1 MALVRRLGLP
11 AVLCLLAGLAASPA
25 AAKDIV
31 APARGGVV
39 VGTNKADR
47 ITASGGGVHTIR
59 CKAGRD
65 IVTADPGD
73 TVASDCEVVSLQ
85 VSRDPYRNASSQH
98 QTQVEPDS
106 FGFGS
111 TEVTTFQS
119 GRFVDGGASNIGW
132 ATSTDAGLTWKFGF
146 LPGLTMFGAPPGFYP
161 RASDPVVTY
170 DARHG
175 VWMIVSLAF
184 SPTADAFL
192 VSRSADGRGWD
203 MPVTAWQSDHDLDF
217 DKPWISCDNWQA
229 SPYFGNCYL
238 TWADFGTGELVTQ
251 TSRDGGLTWS
261 APVPSPAFGNDSFN
275 GMQPVVLPSG
285 TLVTLFSGRTTLAE
299 TISTDGG
306 TTFTSA
312 ITIVPQDFLDVP
324 RIRSSPFPSVE
335 ADAAGRIYAAWND
348 CGRRRSCNGDDVVLI
363 SSADGRVWTKP
374 RRVPTGGTEPG
385 HTYFMAGLGADPAR
399 AGHIGVVYYVMR
411 ACNCS
416 IGAAYIGSKNG
427 GATWGKAQRL
437 DSRPLKPSWIAR
449 TTLGLMLGDYISLS
463 FVNGKPMP
471 VFVLASPPAGKSLRE
486 TTFVTVRGIG

>member
-1 MALVRRLGLP
+1 M
-11 AVLCLLAGLAASPA
+11 LCLLAGLAASPA

-59 CKAGRD
+59 CRAGRD

-73 TVASDCEVVSLQ
+73 TVAPDCEVVSLQ

-132 ATSTDAGLTWKFGF
+132 ATTTDAGLTWKSGF

-192 VSRSADGRGWD
+192 ISRSADGRGWD
-203 MPVTAWQSDHDLDF
+203 MPVTAWESDHDLDF

-275 GMQPVVLPSG
+275 GMQPVVLPNG
-285 TLVTLFSGRTTLAE
+285 TLVNLFSGRTTLAE

-312 ITIVPQDFLDVP
+312 IHHRPAGLPRRPAHPQLAF
-324 RIRSSPFPSVE
+324 PF
-335 ADAAGRIYAAWND
+335 RR
-348 CGRRRSCNGDDVVLI
+348 GRR
-363 SSADGRVWTKP
+363 GRTHI
-374 RRVPTGGTEPG
+374 RRVERLRDAKVVQRRRRRLHLLRRRADLDEAATGAHGRHRARSYVLHPG
-385 HTYFMAGLGADPAR
+385 ARRGPGAR
-399 AGHIGVVYYVMR
+399 RTHRGRLLRHEGV
-411 ACNCS
+411 
-416 IGAAYIGSKNG
+416 
-427 GATWGKAQRL
+427 
-437 DSRPLKPSWIAR
+437 
-449 TTLGLMLGDYISLS
+449 
-463 FVNGKPMP
+463 
-471 VFVLASPPAGKSLRE
+471 
-486 TTFVTVRGIG
+486 